1 MRSHLRER
9 KEVVCFGF
17 KTSHI
22 DPNLIGILILLIF
35 SNIYDF
41 LSKMQFCQKMNF
53 YPNFDIL
60 SIVFFFFF
68 FFFAQSFALEL
79 LFVNLETKMCSEHCV
94 PNTVT
99 FEVDF
104 FRCSNFQYL
113 QKKGIFKCS

>member
-1 MRSHLRER
+1 MRSRLRER

-41 LSKMQFCQKMNF
+41 LSKMQCQKMNF

-60 SIVFFFFF
+60 SIVFFL
-68 FFFAQSFALEL
+68 AQSFALEHL
-79 LFVNLETKMCSEHCV
+79 LVNLETKMCSEHCV
-94 PNTVT
+94 LNTVT

-113 QKKGIFKCS
+113 QKKGIFKFS